1 MRNLKKI
8 LAMVLALV
16 MSLSL
21 MATAGAADFKD
32 QADISEKYQ
41 TAVEVLRNLEVF
53 NGYAEDNTFRPE
65 NSITREEVAA
75 IIYRIATGDVKG
87 ASAGIYADYNIFKDV
102 TPDRW
107 SAGYINFCANAEYI
121 KGHGNGNFDPKGNVT
136 GYEALAMI
144 LRAIGYTANGGFSGP
159 EWHLQTGRVAEAR
172 GITKNVQMGTLG
184 EPASRQTVAELLFQS
199 ILVNMVNYDQ
209 RTGYYE
215 LEQSLGY
222 KVFQLEE
229 LEGVVVANE
238 FANLN
243 TDQVL
248 AEGKTQIQVADETS
262 PRTLN
267 ISSDLTDIGESRY
280 VYTQNTS
287 KVLTMGD
294 TGKNTVKE
302 NDGAALQIDTASRF
316 QAAAGM
322 PQASD
327 IEYYVNF
334 DRVGTYTCDQ
344 RLEFAVIFA
353 TRQAELDFQRYAGVD
368 VAEIAAEDNKDG
380 NPDNNWSVDVF
391 NITTNTSVTDLTGTI
406 GSLNSYNNV
415 TGYTY
420 PIRYNKIIR
429 AGNSISQDDLN
440 VIRGIFGAA
449 DNSDN
454 NLNTTDRILGDVFV
468 GTVSTNPTL
477 REEEDLSNKISYNT
491 FFETYINDITYNV
504 NWNIAT
510 NGDWVKFI
518 DNDGDGRCDY
528 AFRTDSWLD
537 EAIDTYKSGDETIL
551 EFCRFEALAFN
562 DNNNPRVVNNG
573 YKVRY
578 MNDAEIKVGDRVVCA
593 LIDNQILV
601 EPANSKSVTVTNYNW
616 HDDQIKTADGETFGQ
631 SFIGNATDMQV
642 FLSTMENG
650 VEYVVYFDHFGYVRA
665 YEIPGG
671 TQYALVTEIY
681 GTNSQMGNLIYQN
694 SLTAELKIGNDPAH
708 EYGVANPGSP
718 LVSSVVW
725 TTIGSS
731 VINNVSYNNFLQ
743 PAIAHLGVGST
754 DGFNFGPVVSANSG
768 ARAVS
773 FKRTVPATYSFWRN
787 SLQVVKAIDALGTGE
802 EFNYGRYTFDNTTE
816 IANPGMG
823 TSNAT
828 VSFTNVAA
836 VNINGENATLNGAAK
851 LRRNQ
856 AGQILARPDGDLN
869 RDGIWQ
875 TGDLPRYAV
884 DYVQLTTANTTSGQT
899 RYAIDPSYNGWQGNA
914 GNNYVSATRDTQYY
928 IVFNRNVYAF
938 TGYENMP
945 KLTMA
950 DNNIHAAYAVAH
962 DTSADNAANPYWV
975 ADVIVYEVGSWSN
988 SDVTSVALIYDNP
1001 SRNDSQV
1008 QQLEVLDS
1016 KNDPTMTTIVPNRN
1030 VWTWNAEAG
1039 RFNNYSGYGFYRLW
1053 DGAKQDDGTL
1063 AVSNMQLIDGTNSG
1077 TDLRWNSNLIYA
1089 GVVVNQVELAT
1100 RGAYLNVDTDGDG
1113 NTNVSLLVNDSS
1125 SSNVYSVSTITDNIG
1140 SRWAYNQAGQ
1150 LRYNDVRTSE
1160 IKAGDRIV
1168 WVGNSAINVKGNNN
1182 TQASA
1187 FVVDLGNDT
1196 IAGENANVGLRDVTA
1211 TFLYNPTT
1219 GAGLWRDIMTE
1230 QRSSTAAPSST
1241 VEVTV
1246 KYTVDPAA
1254 SVVDKLAFAALNK
1267 SDYKINVLKDTAVTY
1282 NSTDPI
1288 FNIDG
1293 WTPSYMSAVDAD
1305 GNAVGTPGTTS
1316 VALIAGD
1323 MDSDITITVT
1333 YTRIPNSVTVTLAS
1347 FTAGESVSYN
1357 IPTAT
1362 TISGSF
1368 TTNSVIGAG
1377 MVWDGDGTLNWTG
1390 AANTDYA
1397 ISATSNATFTLSNT
1411 GNAYTLRVENVR
1423 GSAAVT
1429 ITAAPKAA
1437 TTVTG
1442 ATDAGVASWVITP
1455 ATAYAGDTISATP
1468 TLNLNYVIDR
1478 VYWTDDAGLTK
1489 HVMTELPGSG
1499 VYVSSDPIGTDPV
1512 VIYAETHSTKVTVI
1526 MAVDTTSYTGT
1537 WSAVGTGAAAPI
1549 TSAGSLVMDLNGN
1562 VTITG
1567 SANMWVL
1574 ATVGTSA
1581 ATTIQAPN
1589 GNGSTAVGC
1598 ANATGAVTLTI
1609 YGTQAAYDTA
1619 VAALT

>member
-248 AEGKTQIQVADETS
+248 AEGKTQLQVADETS

-528 AFRTDSWLD
+528 AFQTDSWLD

-642 FLSTMENG
+642 FLSTIENG

-816 IANPGMG
+816 ITNPGMG

-1246 KYTVDPAA
+1246 KYAVDPAA
-1254 SVVDKLAFAALNK
+1254 SVVDKLAFAELKK

-1316 VALIAGD
+1316 VALTALD

-1333 YTRIPNSVTVTLAS
+1333 YQKTPVSLTINYTNVGGGTVLTAGDLTVTVNGVASTVAALATLQYGDTVTLSWTRAAHNTYTLTNGNTPVLTTFTDGIIAGNTVTGQVKGAATITIDAGTEAVTSVTVP
-1347 FTAGESVSYN
+1347 AGAAIN
-1357 IPTAT
+1357 TAT
-1362 TISGSF
+1362 VTP
-1368 TTNSVIGAG
+1368 
-1377 MVWDGDGTLNWTG
+1377 
-1390 AANTDYA
+1390 
-1397 ISATSNATFTLSNT
+1397 SAPN
-1411 GNAYTLRVENVR
+1411 
-1423 GSAAVT
+1423 
-1429 ITAAPKAA
+1429 
-1437 TTVTG
+1437 
-1442 ATDAGVASWVITP
+1442 
-1455 ATAYAGDTISATP
+1455 YAGDTLSLAL
-1468 TLNLNYVIDR
+1468 TLNAGYTLER
-1478 VYWTDDAGLTK
+1478 VYWTELGSLTQ
-1489 HVMTELPGSG
+1489 HPMTETTPG
-1499 VYVSSDPIGTDPV
+1499 VYASNDPIGTTDVTIHVEAHPNF
-1512 VIYAETHSTKVTVI
+1512 VTVGF
-1526 MAVDTTSYTGT
+1526 TT
-1537 WSAVGTGAAAPI
+1537 
-1549 TSAGSLVMDLNGN
+1549 D
-1562 VTITG
+1562 
-1567 SANMWVL
+1567 
-1574 ATVGTSA
+1574 TSA
-1581 ATTIQAPN
+1581 AGITYTAASDGASWSSLTLSNVAYDGTVTVSAN
-1589 GNGSTAVGC
+1589 GNIWIKDTAGIVGTISGNGT
-1598 ANATGAVTLTI
+1598 AQVTISGVKDGVALTV
-1609 YGTQAAYDTA
+1609 YGTETA
-1619 VAALT
+1619 FNT